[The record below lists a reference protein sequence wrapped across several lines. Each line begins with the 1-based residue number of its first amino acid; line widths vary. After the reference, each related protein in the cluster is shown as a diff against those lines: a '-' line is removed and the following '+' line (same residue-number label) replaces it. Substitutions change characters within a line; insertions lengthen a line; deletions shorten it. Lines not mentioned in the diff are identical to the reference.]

1 MQRLSLAWS
10 WADTEFGRFL
20 VVLGE
25 AGVIHVGLGSQGAMD
40 KFLGWCVR
48 QRIAPELSED
58 SRGMA
63 PITGQLVAYA
73 AGARRRFDV
82 QLDLRGTDFQRACW
96 VELQRIPFGST
107 RTYGQVARRLSR
119 AAGSA
124 GAAGTAGAAGA
135 AGTSGAARAVGQ
147 ANGANPVPIFVPCHR
162 VLANDGLGGFGGG
175 VELKRRLLQ
184 LEGSLLPIGP

>member
-1 MQRLSLAWS
+1 
-10 WADTEFGRFL
+10 
-20 VVLGE
+20 
-25 AGVIHVGLGSQGAMD
+25 
-40 KFLGWCVR
+40 
-48 QRIAPELSED
+48 
-58 SRGMA
+58 MA

-82 QLDLRGTDFQRACW
+82 QLDLRGTEFQRACW
-96 VELQRIPFGST
+96 HELQRIPFGST

-119 AAGSA
+119 RAGAAGSA
-124 GAAGTAGAAGA
+124 GAARSARAMGPAGATGPAGLVGA
-135 AGTSGAARAVGQ
+135 TGSAGLVGATGPVGSAGSARAVGQ

-184 LEGSLLPIGP
+184 LEGSLLPIDP